1 MSTAQVFALIG
12 SALLVLG
19 VFAPIVSVPLM
30 GNLTYFQNGEGDGVI
45 ILVLALVSAI
55 LAFGRK
61 FRFVWYTALSSA
73 AVLTFTF
80 VTFKMKMAD
89 MAKDMRASLA
99 GNPFSGFGEVAL
111 QSIQLQWGWALLILG
126 IASLLISAQLEDP
139 MKLK

>member
-1 MSTAQVFALIG
+1 MSRAQVFALIG

-45 ILVLALVSAI
+45 ILMLAVVSAI
-55 LAFGRK
+55 LAFDRK
-61 FRFVWYTALSSA
+61 FRFIWYTALGSA
-73 AVLTFTF
+73 AVLIFTF

-89 MAKDMRASLA
+89 MAKDMRADLA
-99 GNPFSGFGEVAL
+99 GNPFSGLGELAL

-126 IASLLISAQLEDP
+126 IASLLIAAQLEDP
-139 MKLK
+139 MRLK